1 MSVQTTA
8 TSLLTSIRSAATNIG
23 EQVTPLGSTIGS
35 AISQARQYASEK
47 MGNAE
52 PTPLPPEYKELE
64 ERVDK
69 IKTLH
74 EQFLKATKPFTRA
87 THDYAHDTVADAPI
101 QETITELAGK
111 VTDWAQQLRPAGA
124 GAPTASPPQ
133 GERELPQTQSHALA
147 RTSLEVANT
156 LGTEE
161 PTGAALLKFAKAQNK
176 IGEARLKMDSDITNK
191 FYKPF
196 NTTLKTTIE
205 FAMKARKQVQSARL
219 NYDACKQRAATAP
232 PARQEAARAEVEKAE
247 DEFVAA
253 VESAMDKMKAVVAS
267 PEPLRNVA
275 DLVASMLAFY
285 KDGFE
290 TLSELSPE
298 LDELLVTNEA
308 LLKST

>member
-23 EQVTPLGSTIGS
+23 EQVTPLGNQIGT
-35 AISQARQYASEK
+35 AFSQARQYANEK

-69 IKTLH
+69 IRILH
-74 EQFLKATKPFTRA
+74 EQFLKATKPFTRP
-87 THDYAHDTVADAPI
+87 THDYEVPI

-111 VTDWAQQLRPAGA
+111 VTSTVGSLAQQLRTP
-124 GAPTASPPQ
+124 GAPPSPT
-133 GERELPQTQSHALA
+133 GSTTELPQTQSHALA

-176 IGEARLKMDSDITNK
+176 IGEARLKMDSDITTK

-196 NTTLKTTIE
+196 NTTLKSTIE
-205 FAMKARKQVQSARL
+205 FAMKARKQVQAARL

-232 PARQEAARAEVEKAE
+232 PARQDVARAEVEKAE

-253 VESAMDKMKAVVAS
+253 VEGAMDKMKAVVSS
-267 PEPLRNVA
+267 PEPLRNLA
-275 DLVASMLAFY
+275 DLAASMLSFY
-285 KDGFE
+285 KDSFE